1 MKIRETKCF
10 IPKRFELGSTL
21 DFDLVLWSM
30 KYSKSSTYIGA
41 VTGSSLRSH
50 SGRSHFEAKSGTS
63 ERESLLSTQNFKNH
77 EGGLPC

>member
-21 DFDLVLWSM
+21 DFDLVNEVL
-30 KYSKSSTYIGA
+30 KKLTTYIGA

-50 SGRSHFEAKSGTS
+50 SGRSHFEAKCGTS
-63 ERESLLSTQNFKNH
+63 ERKSLLSTQNFKNH